1 MRIKQGLIDEA
12 KVELQKALSTLPI
25 KDFKQIYQNYFAY
38 SSALKQLIE
47 NLNSPKTNLVFSNRV
62 KITNRETDI
71 VELFRDRLTDKDI
84 ALKLGIS
91 LSTVKRH
98 NINIFNKLQVSS
110 KQQALEVLSKM

>member
-1 MRIKQGLIDEA
+1 
-12 KVELQKALSTLPI
+12 
-25 KDFKQIYQNYFAY
+25 
-38 SSALKQLIE
+38 
-47 NLNSPKTNLVFSNRV
+47 V
-62 KITNRETDI
+62 KLTNRETDI